1 MVRNIIWIG
10 VVAAFVLL
18 SGCQSGLPAP
28 DNKIAVVFRYDD
40 VSCLSS
46 TDMESKLIDA
56 FRERGVR
63 CTFAVIPGACAGD
76 AQGTAA
82 EDAAPLPAA
91 KVEMLAEAMKA
102 GAVEVALHGYAH
114 ENGAGLTEDQER
126 AIFHRAY
133 DVLTRLA
140 GRPPQGNRSPA
151 WDLTPHTLSII
162 RELGLL
168 YDSSLMSTDYTP
180 FYCRT
185 GDVIVPD
192 GPVRFGSPTE
202 VVELPVSW
210 SLDDYPHFEYLR
222 GVLPG
227 FRAADQ
233 VYNNWYDDVLYMLRD
248 FDNGVVVVTFHPQ
261 AIGRGHRLLGLERWL
276 DRLAD
281 LPITY
286 ARLDTV
292 AAAFKA
298 GTPYGV
304 YDPERG
310 SHR

>member
-1 MVRNIIWIG
+1 MHHGTVCLTFDFDAISLWMSRNMVTPTSVSRGEFGAYVIPRLLNLLESRGIVSTWFIPGHTVETYPALCADI
-10 VVAAFVLL
+10 VAA
-18 SGCQSGLPAP
+18 GH
-28 DNKIAVVFRYDD
+28 
-40 VSCLSS
+40 
-46 TDMESKLIDA
+46 
-56 FRERGVR
+56 
-63 CTFAVIPGACAGD
+63 
-76 AQGTAA
+76 
-82 EDAAPLPAA
+82 
-91 KVEMLAEAMKA
+91 
-102 GAVEVALHGYAH
+102 EVALHGYAH
-114 ENGAGLTEDQER
+114 ENGDGLTEDQER
-126 AIFHRAY
+126 AIFRRAY
-133 DVLTRLA
+133 EVLTRLA

-162 RELGLL
+162 RELELL

-261 AIGRGHRLLGLERWL
+261 VIGRGHRLLGLERWL

>member
-1 MVRNIIWIG
+1 MHHGTVCLTFDFDAISLWMSRNMLTPTSVSRGEFGAHVIPRLLNLLESRGIASTWFIPG
-10 VVAAFVLL
+10 HTVETYPALCADIVAA
-18 SGCQSGLPAP
+18 GH
-28 DNKIAVVFRYDD
+28 
-40 VSCLSS
+40 
-46 TDMESKLIDA
+46 
-56 FRERGVR
+56 
-63 CTFAVIPGACAGD
+63 
-76 AQGTAA
+76 
-82 EDAAPLPAA
+82 
-91 KVEMLAEAMKA
+91 
-102 GAVEVALHGYAH
+102 EVALHGYAH
-114 ENGAGLTEDQER
+114 ENGAGLTENQER